1 MKPHSTPVGPTGG
14 DPLDPI
20 SPAFDAA
27 FDQCFGLIAFAMN
40 RHLIDHMVRA
50 MRELDVDFETLVIWG
65 LLSHLNVAHLVPPG
79 TSPRSTLDE
88 RGRFTGDNTG
98 YRPQRLRDLEQISR
112 LPRET
117 IRRKL
122 VKLEEKGYV
131 RRVDDGWLF
140 SRDAIEPNLRE
151 FNRETLRRT
160 LALHSEVRRLL
171 VAGYSQHLRDRTAK
185 PEG

>member
-1 MKPHSTPVGPTGG
+1 MMKAREAVRAD

-27 FDQCFGLIAFAMN
+27 FDQSFGLIAFAMN

-50 MRELDVDFETLVIWG
+50 TRELDVDFESLVIWG

-79 TSPRSTLDE
+79 TAPRSTLDD
-88 RGRFTGDNTG
+88 RGRFSGDGTG
-98 YRPQRLRDLEQISR
+98 YRPQRLRDLEQVSR

-122 VKLEEKGYV
+122 VKLEQKGYV
-131 RRVDDGWLF
+131 TRIDDGWVF
-140 SRDAIEPNLRE
+140 SREPIEPRLRD
-151 FNRETLRRT
+151 FNRETLRRA
-160 LALHSEVRRLL
+160 LSLHSELRRLL
-171 VAGYSQHLRDRTAK
+171 VAGHAQYLRDQETAK
-185 PEG
+185 PG

>member
-1 MKPHSTPVGPTGG
+1 MTASQSKASAHES

-27 FDQCFGLIAFAMN
+27 FDQSFGLIAFAMN
-40 RHLIDHMVRA
+40 RHLIDHMLRTF
-50 MRELDVDFETLVIWG
+50 RELDVDFESLVIWG

-79 TSPRSTLDE
+79 TAPRSTLDE
-88 RGRFTGDNTG
+88 RGRFEGAKDG
-98 YRPQRLRDLEQISR
+98 YRPMRLRDLEQISR

-122 VKLEEKGYV
+122 ARLEEKGYV
-131 RRVDDGWLF
+131 ERLDDGWVF
-140 SRDAIEPNLRE
+140 RRDAIEPKLRE

-160 LALHSEVRRLL
+160 LALDNEIRRLL
-171 VAGYSQHLRDRTAK
+171 VAGYAQHLKDQSK
-185 PEG
+185 

>member
-1 MKPHSTPVGPTGG
+1 MPSVPGPDHSRPE

-20 SPAFDAA
+20 SAAFDAA
-27 FDQCFGLIAFAMN
+27 FDQSFGLIAFAMN
-40 RHLIDHMVRA
+40 RHLIDHMLRSF
-50 MRELDVDFETLVIWG
+50 RELDVDFESLVIWG

-88 RGRFTGDNTG
+88 RGRFNGGNEG
-98 YRPQRLRDLEQISR
+98 YRPMRLRDLEQVSR

-122 VKLEEKGYV
+122 AGLEEKGYV
-131 RRVDDGWLF
+131 QRLDDGWVF
-140 SRDAIEPNLRE
+140 SRDAVEPKLRE

-160 LALHSEVRRLL
+160 LSLGEEVRRLL
-171 VAGYSQHLRDRTAK
+171 VAGYAQHLRDQQ
-185 PEG
+185 G

>member
-1 MKPHSTPVGPTGG
+1 MKSPEPTRSD
-14 DPLDPI
+14 DPLDTI

-50 MRELDVDFETLVIWG
+50 VRELDVDFESLVIWG

-79 TSPRSTLDE
+79 TAPRSALDE
-88 RGRFTGDNTG
+88 RGRFTGDNSG

-131 RRVDDGWLF
+131 RRIDDGWVF

-160 LALHSEVRRLL
+160 LALHTEVRRLL
-171 VAGYSQHLRDRTAK
+171 VAGYSQYLRDQASK
-185 PEG
+185 PAG

>member
-1 MKPHSTPVGPTGG
+1 MTPAKPREPSRHD

-20 SPAFDAA
+20 SAAFDAA
-27 FDQCFGLIAFAMN
+27 FDQSFALIAFAMN

-50 MRELDVDFETLVIWG
+50 VRELDVDFESLVIWG

-79 TSPRSTLDE
+79 TAPRSTLDE
-88 RGRFTGDNTG
+88 RGRFGGKIDSF
-98 YRPQRLRDLEQISR
+98 RPQRLRDLEQISR

-131 RRVDDGWLF
+131 ERVDDGWLYC
-140 SRDAIEPNLRE
+140 RAPIEPKLRE

-160 LALHSEVRRLL
+160 LALHSELQRLL
-171 VAGYSQHLRDRTAK
+171 KAGYAQHLRDQ
-185 PEG
+185 GL